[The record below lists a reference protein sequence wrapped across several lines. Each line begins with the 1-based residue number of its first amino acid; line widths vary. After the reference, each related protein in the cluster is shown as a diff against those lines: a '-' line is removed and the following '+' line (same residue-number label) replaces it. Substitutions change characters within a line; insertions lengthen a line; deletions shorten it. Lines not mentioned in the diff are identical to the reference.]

1 MATKASNDL
10 RLVAG
15 ALVLGALV
23 IGWFFILWQNKFHA
37 TAPVM
42 MLCLGYLAVVAT
54 IANLWRVGAAAVAPE
69 DATAEA
75 WSRPLGERDELEKEK
90 KTLLKAIKEAEFD
103 LAMGKLSKVDADQ
116 LITMY
121 RTRAIAVIKE
131 IERLDGIA
139 AAADT
144 RGQIEREIAARLA
157 LEGANKKKNKAAK
170 AAAKAAKAEAKA
182 AEKAKAAAKAGKFA
196 EPPKAKPADADDDA
210 DDEDEDDEH
219 EGDESAESAESAA
232 KAIERADLAAAEAPG
247 KKRPT
252 RPSQRSFTTSDEGDS
267 TPLPPPTSHADV
279 EDSKPGE
286 LLAKTTEGADAN
298 AEAKPDAK
306 SDASAKSDKFA
317 DPPKSD
323 GSESKDSKSKEAS

>member
-1 MATKASNDL
+1 MATKASQDL
-10 RLVAG
+10 RAVAW

-37 TAPVM
+37 TAPVV

-54 IANLWRVGAAAVAPE
+54 VANLWRVGAAAVAPE

-75 WSRPLGERDELEKEK
+75 WARPLGERDELEKEK

-103 LAMGKLSKVDADQ
+103 HAMGKLSKVDSDQ

-144 RGQIEREIAARLA
+144 RGQIEREVAARLA
-157 LEGANKKKNKAAK
+157 LEGGNKKKNKAAK
-170 AAAKAAKAEAKA
+170 AAAKAKAAKADGKAKAEKPA
-182 AEKAKAAAKAGKFA
+182 KFA
-196 EPPKAKPADADDDA
+196 EPPKPKAADAD
-210 DDEDEDDEH
+210 DDEDEDDED
-219 EGDESAESAESAA
+219 DEAEDEANADGA
-232 KAIERADLAAAEAPG
+232 VTAADLAAAAEAAP
-247 KKRPT
+247 KRPT
-252 RPSQRSFTTSDEGDS
+252 RPSQRSFTTSDEGDT

-279 EDSKPGE
+279 EDSKPGD
-286 LLAKTTEGADAN
+286 LHTDTAVAKADSA
-298 AEAKPDAK
+298 AKADSPAK
-306 SDASAKSDKFA
+306 AK
-317 DPPKSD
+317 
-323 GSESKDSKSKEAS
+323 GSKEASS